1 MVNNMSDE
9 STKQTPKKNKI
20 PTVDL
25 GFGETEMFVPK
36 NQPPRV
42 NLAAKR
48 MAERA
53 NENDEDIISDA
64 PLDGSDIFETPGA
77 LRGTSQLFLET
88 RKAQLVFEG
97 RKPDKQKNKPFI
109 IGLNSF
115 AGQLRVIYDAS
126 GDGDPYADYWLIQVE
141 RALAEKSEM
150 FDASIDEYTKIL
162 GQYENINHE
171 VAHSI
176 KPITKNLR
184 FSIAYS
190 YQGATML
197 MKLDE
202 LIRTIL
208 TANHVGL
215 LDSDKANRHIRK
227 AARIARGTLESVVGY
242 RFCDINRDDVAANNP
257 KAQRAQ
263 ELMGGCPSAILE
275 DQIAPKFVSSKAMYL
290 KSERLKKSAEVLG

>member
-1 MVNNMSDE
+1 MSDE
-9 STKQTPKKNKI
+9 STKQKPVADPNIIVGADGRKKYI
-20 PTVDL
+20 
-25 GFGETEMFVPK
+25 PK
-36 NQPPRV
+36 NRPSKEDFIK
-42 NLAAKR
+42 KR
-48 MAERA
+48 EAQEA
-53 NENDEDIISDA
+53 LENVDEDDVITDA
-64 PLDGSDIFETPGA
+64 ALDGSDIFESPGA
-77 LRGTSQLFLET
+77 LRGTSELILET
-88 RKAQLVFEG
+88 RKAQMIFEG
-97 RKPDKQKNKPFI
+97 RKPNKLKNKSFI
-109 IGLNSF
+109 IGLNSY
-115 AGQLRVIYDAS
+115 ASQLRIIYDAS
-126 GDGDPYADYWLIQVE
+126 GEGDPYADYWLIQVE
-141 RALAEKSEM
+141 RALEEKLEM
-150 FDASIDEYTKIL
+150 FNSKIEEYIQIL

-176 KPITKNLR
+176 KPITKTLR

-215 LDSDKANRHIRK
+215 VDSETAGKDIRK
-227 AARIARGTLESVVGY
+227 AAKLARGTLDTVVGY
-242 RFCDINRDDVAANNP
+242 RFCDISRDDIAANNP

-290 KSERLKKSAEVLG
+290 KSERLRVTKETVEK

>member
-1 MVNNMSDE
+1 MSDE
-9 STKQTPKKNKI
+9 SPKKNSIRSK
-20 PTVDL
+20 
-25 GFGETEMFVPK
+25 F
-36 NQPPRV
+36 
-42 NLAAKR
+42 AAKAIDVVKFQEPAPKDKSKR
-48 MAERA
+48 FNLMAQQLAEQE

-64 PLDGSDIFETPGA
+64 PLDGRDIFESPGA
-77 LRGTSQLFLET
+77 LRGSSQLVLET
-88 RKAQLVFEG
+88 RKAQMIFEG
-97 RKPDKQKNKPFI
+97 RKPNKLKNKSFI

-115 AGQLRVIYDAS
+115 ASQLRIIYDAS
-126 GDGDPYADYWLIQVE
+126 GEGDPYADYWLIQVE
-141 RALAEKSEM
+141 RALEEKLEM
-150 FDASIDEYTKIL
+150 FDATIEKYTKIL

-176 KPITKNLR
+176 KPITKTLR

-197 MKLDE
+197 MKLDQ

-215 LDSDKANRHIRK
+215 VDSHTSSRDIRR
-227 AARIARGTLESVVGY
+227 AAKNARATFERVVGF
-242 RFCDINRDDVAANNP
+242 RFCDLTRDDVAANNP

-263 ELMGGCPSAILE
+263 DLMGGCPSAILE

-290 KSERLKKSAEVLG
+290 KSKRLRKAVEKLE